1 MINRAVVWCAAAGIV
16 LGLTAYA
23 GDELDGLTGTVVRFA
38 AGSGFAWA
46 CAGLLAGYL
55 LRPRRTA
62 AAGAVALL
70 IAATVAYYTT
80 YAVTGVR
87 WYRMFH
93 EDGTSAAP
101 DAMRS
106 LALAAAFWLV
116 ASVAGGAVL
125 GLLGHAIRRAPARL
139 ALAATGLAF
148 VLMAVAG
155 LAISMDSVVPA
166 CVAAVV
172 LLSLR
177 PVLRST

>member
-1 MINRAVVWCAAAGIV
+1 MITRVVVWCAAAGLV

-23 GDELDGLTGTVVRFA
+23 GDELDGLAGTILHFA
-38 AGSGFAWA
+38 AGSGFAWG

-55 LRPRRTA
+55 LRPRRA
-62 AAGAVALL
+62 SAAGAVALL
-70 IAATVAYYTT
+70 VAATVAYYTT

-87 WYRMFH
+87 WYRMYH

-101 DAMRS
+101 DAMRN

-125 GLLGHAIRRAPARL
+125 GLLGHAIRRGPARF

-148 VLMAVAG
+148 VLLAG
-155 LAISMDSVVPA
+155 AGRAISLDAIVPA